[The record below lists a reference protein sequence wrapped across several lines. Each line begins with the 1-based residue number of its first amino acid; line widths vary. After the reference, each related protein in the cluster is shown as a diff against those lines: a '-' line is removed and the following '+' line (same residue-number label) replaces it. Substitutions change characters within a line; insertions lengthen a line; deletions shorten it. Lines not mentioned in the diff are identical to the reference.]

1 MSAVV
6 EHAVRLA
13 KHGLPVFPLSEEKRP
28 ICPSGFKDAVRDPDA
43 VVTLWHRY
51 PGSLIGVPTGTV
63 SGIDVLDSDER
74 HSGFDWLF
82 SSVSR
87 LPITRIHATRSGSV
101 HVLFR
106 HANGVRNSAGK
117 IAPGMD
123 VRGDGGYV
131 AGVAGVRG
139 CRSWY
144 RRDVS
149 GNARAAGGYTRRRE
163 RRKRSTVRRP
173 GDGRRIG
180 RGCERRRNIASSDAS
195 TVCGDRTIPSGSAL
209 IVRGE
214 VAEGIPA
221 ALPEGLQR
229 APGGPHRR
237 GFAVRRSVG
246 PQRASS

>member
-106 HANGVRNSAGK
+106 HANGVRNSEGK

-131 AGVAGVRG
+131 VWWPATGLAVENASIIADWPPELLELVR
-139 CRSWY
+139 
-144 RRDVS
+144 
-149 GNARAAGGYTRRRE
+149 RAAPPPP
-163 RRKRSTVRRP
+163 RP
-173 GDGRRIG
+173 
-180 RGCERRRNIASSDAS
+180 
-195 TVCGDRTIPSGSAL
+195 V
-209 IVRGE
+209 IVR
-214 VAEGIPA
+214 A
-221 ALPEGLQR
+221 
-229 APGGPHRR
+229 
-237 GFAVRRSVG
+237 GFS
-246 PQRASS
+246 